1 MSLPVPHVRERL
13 DAGVG
18 SICILLT
25 LTAIEMMD
33 GPENPD

>member
-1 MSLPVPHVRERL
+1 MSLPLPHVGERL
-13 DAGVG
+13 DAGFG
-18 SICILLT
+18 SNCILLT